1 MSSNN
6 NNEKKSGAP
15 RAVKPGAVAVSA
27 DEAARL
33 DQRIAEKRSDT
44 TEAMKDAPAPA
55 KLSQLEQDIAA
66 KQAAKPSPASFTS
79 TPRGAFSQV
88 SSTTER
94 TELSSLESDVM
105 AKQRAR
111 PAGRAELTTLESDV
125 SAKQRARPTASSST
139 PGAVA
144 QGPPGRTELA
154 SLESDVAAKQRAR
167 STASSTTPGAVYE
180 RTDLASLEN
189 DVAAKQRARP
199 TASSTTPGAVYERTE
214 PTDLASLESDVAAK
228 QRARPMASSATPGA
242 VYERTEPTDLA
253 SLESDVAA
261 KQRARPTA
269 SSATAGVAAKPPGRT
284 ELASLESDVAA
295 KQRARPT
302 ASSATPGAVYERT
315 DLASLESDVAAKQ
328 RAAGGSGRSTAPGAH
343 AELNSFEDSIA
354 AKTRGQTGTDL
365 AALES
370 DVAAKQRAVGSSG
383 RSMAPGAHA
392 ELNSLEDSI
401 SAKTRGQAG
410 TSAPGSH
417 AKLNALEDSVT
428 AKVRRDAS
436 LGAHAELSA
445 MEDAVTAKSR
455 GTGAANPGAHAE
467 LSALEDSVV
476 SKQNETGPTRP
487 RQNEI
492 SRLDERIA
500 AKTGVPLPTM
510 GTEARADKRDAV
522 DRADFRPHADDKAK
536 LDGVYPEQAPVRG
549 GEKGGMEMLPFGGVG
564 GGGLDQGFEHNPD
577 IEYALGDMQNGLAVA
592 VPVTEEDDD
601 AFIPAAVEYDPDA
614 KPPIYKNRRF
624 RMYAFF
630 ACIVLVVVAVGAAVG
645 VTVTKDDG
653 YIAPTSAP
661 TQLREG
667 LGIEEQIER
676 LVGSAALEDDDS
688 PYAKALNW
696 IMFDDPQQLTT
707 DAENFVQRYTA
718 AYFYY
723 ATTIVAPW
731 FSCNAP
737 TGNETADCFL
747 QKLIATTPA
756 KYEPIRS
763 NRWLSEASECEWA
776 GVYCDDLKQFRGLEI
791 GKCTVAVGG
800 QLVDAAVTAFVYL
813 TYFV

>member
-1 MSSNN
+1 M
-6 NNEKKSGAP
+6 
-15 RAVKPGAVAVSA
+15 
-27 DEAARL
+27 
-33 DQRIAEKRSDT
+33 
-44 TEAMKDAPAPA
+44 
-55 KLSQLEQDIAA
+55 
-66 KQAAKPSPASFTS
+66 
-79 TPRGAFSQV
+79 
-88 SSTTER
+88 
-94 TELSSLESDVM
+94 
-105 AKQRAR
+105 
-111 PAGRAELTTLESDV
+111 
-125 SAKQRARPTASSST
+125 
-139 PGAVA
+139 
-144 QGPPGRTELA
+144 
-154 SLESDVAAKQRAR
+154 
-167 STASSTTPGAVYE
+167 
-180 RTDLASLEN
+180 TD
-189 DVAAKQRARP
+189 
-199 TASSTTPGAVYERTE
+199 
-214 PTDLASLESDVAAK
+214 
-228 QRARPMASSATPGA
+228 
-242 VYERTEPTDLA
+242 
-253 SLESDVAA
+253 
-261 KQRARPTA
+261 
-269 SSATAGVAAKPPGRT
+269 
-284 ELASLESDVAA
+284 
-295 KQRARPT
+295 
-302 ASSATPGAVYERT
+302 
-315 DLASLESDVAAKQ
+315 
-328 RAAGGSGRSTAPGAH
+328 
-343 AELNSFEDSIA
+343 
-354 AKTRGQTGTDL
+354 
-365 AALES
+365 
-370 DVAAKQRAVGSSG
+370 
-383 RSMAPGAHA
+383 
-392 ELNSLEDSI
+392 
-401 SAKTRGQAG
+401 
-410 TSAPGSH
+410 
-417 AKLNALEDSVT
+417 
-428 AKVRRDAS
+428 
-436 LGAHAELSA
+436 
-445 MEDAVTAKSR
+445 
-455 GTGAANPGAHAE
+455 
-467 LSALEDSVV
+467 
-476 SKQNETGPTRP
+476 P
-487 RQNEI
+487 RQSEI

-500 AKTGVPLPTM
+500 AKTSETATVAAWGS
-510 GTEARADKRDAV
+510 EARSDKGALPGSTDLRPNGDA
-522 DRADFRPHADDKAK
+522 KAK
-536 LDGVYPEQAPVRG
+536 LGDDRPEQAPEQARSK
-549 GEKGGMEMLPFGGVG
+549 GEMEMPFGGPG
-564 GGGLDQGFEHNPD
+564 GGAENQDLLHAPD
-577 IEYALGDMQNGLAVA
+577 VEYGMSGQLVNGLAVA
-592 VPVTEEDDD
+592 FAVTEEEDD